1 MRKGRKKGQ
10 EFRRENISRAV
21 DKRNAGMGKKVEE
34 RKDDMGKIRIMNGE
48 SQEKG
53 QELEKYIKNRVGM
66 EKGGRGKR

>member
-1 MRKGRKKGQ
+1 
-10 EFRRENISRAV
+10 
-21 DKRNAGMGKKVEE
+21 MGKKVEE